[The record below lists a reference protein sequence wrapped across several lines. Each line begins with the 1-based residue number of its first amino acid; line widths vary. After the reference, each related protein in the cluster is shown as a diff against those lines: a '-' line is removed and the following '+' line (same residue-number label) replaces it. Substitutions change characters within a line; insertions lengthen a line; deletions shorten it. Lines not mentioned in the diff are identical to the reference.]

1 MYNVQCPLLGLLC
14 DCVFTKKNVHLTYSF
29 HDVFIPVSFSHCLG
43 RHGAHDVWY
52 LYWLFHEVQVKTEKI
67 TYVHWFFSQ
76 SRNISHVMIFVLQ
89 SSLNKQETHNIH
101 LLFVSSGSWAL
112 TQAAPKASRRWR
124 ASSRTWTTSSTSWT
138 RRDSTRRSS
147 GRRWTSWPAFKWAR
161 RSPISFSGCLTPTKM
176 GLSAQRM
183 SWSFQS
189 QITTSDTCDWTNSP
203 ICHVTSSAK
212 KNWISIK
219 IPNVRL

>member
-1 MYNVQCPLLGLLC
+1 MYNVQCPLLGLLF
-14 DCVFTKKNVHLTYSF
+14 DCVFTKKCSSNILISWCFYSCQLFSLSWEAWGSWCVVSLLAFPWSTGKNRKDHLS
-29 HDVFIPVSFSHCLG
+29 DLI
-43 RHGAHDVWY
+43 
-52 LYWLFHEVQVKTEKI
+52 
-67 TYVHWFFSQ
+67 FSQ
-76 SRNISHVMIFVLQ
+76 SRNILHVMILVLQ

-124 ASSRTWTTSSTSWT
+124 ASSHTWTTSSTSWT

-189 QITTSDTCDWTNSP
+189 QITSSDTCDWTNSP
-203 ICHVTSSAK
+203 ICYVTSSAK